1 MSGVDPDRHRPVVHQ
16 LDLHIGSE
24 LPGGDFAPE
33 RTAYTGGEPLVKRNI
48 LSICRGI
55 ADIPGVEEG
64 DEVVIFSAVPG
75 NTPEDMARVLDTIP
89 YEVMT
94 SVSGRVKRI
103 YSKE

>member
-1 MSGVDPDRHRPVVHQ
+1 MITSELFGTAPCGTPVHRYTLNGPEICVRIMDYGATVLGVDV
-16 LDLHIGSE
+16 
-24 LPGGDFAPE
+24 
-33 RTAYTGGEPLVKRNI
+33 T
-48 LSICRGI
+48 
-55 ADIPGVEEG
+55 DIPGVEEG

>member
-1 MSGVDPDRHRPVVHQ
+1 MGYADGLDRHLGCGRWSMLVAGAARADRGPRLHGQ
-16 LDLHIGSE
+16 LYDR
-24 LPGGDFAPE
+24 
-33 RTAYTGGEPLVKRNI
+33 RT
-48 LSICRGI
+48 
-55 ADIPGVEEG
+55 DIPGVEEG

>member
-1 MSGVDPDRHRPVVHQ
+1 MPTDWTVIWGAAGGRCWSRGGP
-16 LDLHIGSE
+16 
-24 LPGGDFAPE
+24 LPIVGRVCMDSCMIDV
-33 RTAYTGGEPLVKRNI
+33 T
-48 LSICRGI
+48 
-55 ADIPGVEEG
+55 DIPGVEEG

>member
-1 MSGVDPDRHRPVVHQ
+1 MRPVV
-16 LDLHIGSE
+16 DAG
-24 LPGGDFAPE
+24 
-33 RTAYTGGEPLVKRNI
+33 
-48 LSICRGI
+48 RGAARADRGPRLI
-55 ADIPGVEEG
+55 DVTDIPGVEEG

>member
-1 MSGVDPDRHRPVVHQ
+1 MIV
-16 LDLHIGSE
+16 
-24 LPGGDFAPE
+24 
-33 RTAYTGGEPLVKRNI
+33 TATEFT
-48 LSICRGI
+48 
-55 ADIPGVEEG
+55 GVEEG
-64 DEVVIFSAVPG
+64 AEVVIFSAVPG